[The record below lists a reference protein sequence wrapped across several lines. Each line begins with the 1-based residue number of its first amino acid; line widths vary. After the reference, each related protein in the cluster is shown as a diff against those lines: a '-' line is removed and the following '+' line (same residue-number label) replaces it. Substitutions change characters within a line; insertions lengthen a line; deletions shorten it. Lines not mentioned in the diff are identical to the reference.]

1 MNRNDEMDIV
11 RNYREAKYP
20 KSQER
25 ILADLYLCE
34 VSDIQ
39 EILIRNGVYR
49 QNAKG
54 KGGAAGSGI
63 KRGKR
68 KRKKVS
74 A

>member
-39 EILIRNGVYR
+39 EILI
-49 QNAKG
+49 
-54 KGGAAGSGI
+54 
-63 KRGKR
+63 
-68 KRKKVS
+68 
-74 A
+74 

>member
-20 KSQER
+20 SQGK

-54 KGGAAGSGI
+54 RRCSRLWNQTWQAE
-63 KRGKR
+63 
-68 KRKKVS
+68 RKKVS

>member
-34 VSDIQ
+34 VSDIHSQ
-39 EILIRNGVYR
+39 WRVPAEC
-49 QNAKG
+49 
-54 KGGAAGSGI
+54 
-63 KRGKR
+63 
-68 KRKKVS
+68 
-74 A
+74 

>member
-1 MNRNDEMDIV
+1 MMKWILLGIIV
-11 RNYREAKYP
+11 KQSTRRVRKGYW
-20 KSQER
+20 Q
-25 ILADLYLCE
+25 DLYLCE

-54 KGGAAGSGI
+54 KGGAAGYGI

>member
-1 MNRNDEMDIV
+1 MR
-11 RNYREAKYP
+11 
-20 KSQER
+20 
-25 ILADLYLCE
+25 
-34 VSDIQ
+34 SDIQ

-54 KGGAAGSGI
+54 KGGAAGYGI